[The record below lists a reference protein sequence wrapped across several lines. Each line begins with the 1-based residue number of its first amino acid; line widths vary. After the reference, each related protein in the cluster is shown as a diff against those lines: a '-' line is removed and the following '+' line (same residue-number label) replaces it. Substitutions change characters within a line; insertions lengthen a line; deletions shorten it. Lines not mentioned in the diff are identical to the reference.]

1 MLILSS
7 IAIDPKLSAGGVW
20 APYMGGEFLLARKG
34 QAFHARVGELYTEH
48 KAIIDAKDDQ
58 GLMTPEAVLKMQ
70 EIHTIAF
77 CEHVLLDWKNVGEKA
92 DNKKGTKEI
101 KYTPEVGTKLLMN
114 PVYAELAAHLENY
127 SSNHFYYRAAANAE
141 TAKTVKSSAVS

>member
-7 IAIDPKLSAGGVW
+7 IAIDPKLSSGGVW

-34 QAFHARVGELYTEH
+34 PTYQARVGELYTQNKE
-48 KAIIDAKDDQ
+48 AIDAKDAN

-70 EIHTIAF
+70 EIHVIAF
-77 CEHVLLDWKNVGEKA
+77 CEHVLLDWKNVGEKES
-92 DNKKGTKEI
+92 GEI
-101 KYTPEVGTKLLMN
+101 KYTPEIGIKLLMN

-127 SSNHFYYRAAANAE
+127 SANHYYYRAAANLE
-141 TAKTVKSSAVS
+141 VAKVVKSSAVS